1 MYKCTIIGISDSH
14 QLWFKPEILNIIK
27 QGKVFSGGKRHHELV
42 KEILPQG
49 AEWIDVTVPLKNVF
63 NQYEQYDDIVVF
75 ASGDPL
81 FYGLATTLKREFPN
95 IIMSIY
101 PTFNSLQTLAHKLCL
116 PYHNMRTISL
126 TGRSWNKFDEALICG
141 EELIGCLTD
150 KQKNPQ
156 TIMQRML
163 YYGFDNYTMYVGE
176 NLGNEEKE
184 HVETYVAGKEYDC
197 PNCLILKRTRRIDK
211 RFGIPDTEFNLLDGR
226 IKMITKMPIRLATI
240 AALCLNNKESLWD
253 IGFCTG
259 SVSIESKL
267 SNPHLNIT
275 AFEIRQEGKNLMD
288 MNSRKFHVPGIN
300 AVIGDFVTLDINN
313 IPQPDAVFIG
323 GYGGKMN
330 EIIHKVHA
338 KLKPGGC
345 IVFNSVSKQSR
356 EQFISLTTELG
367 MNTIIYHTITVDEN
381 NPITILK
388 AE

>member
-42 KEILPQG
+42 KKILPQG

-95 IIMSIY
+95 VIMSIY

-126 TGRSWNKFDEALICG
+126 TGRPWDRFDEALICG

-184 HVETYVAGKEYDC
+184 HVGTYVAGKEYDC

-211 RFGIPDTEFNLLDGR
+211 RFGIPDAEFNLLDGR
-226 IKMITKMPIRLATI
+226 IKMITKMPVRLATI
-240 AALCLNNKESLWD
+240 AALCLNDKESLWD
-253 IGFCTG
+253 VGFCTG

-267 SNPHLNIT
+267 SNPHLNVT
-275 AFEIRQEGKNLMD
+275 AFEIRPEGKNLMD

-300 AVIGDFVTLDINN
+300 AIIGDFVTLDISN

-323 GYGGKMN
+323 GYGGKMS

-345 IVFNSVSKQSR
+345 IVFNSVSQQSR
-356 EQFISLTTELG
+356 DQFISLTTELG